1 MKYYKTIYINIVSFA
16 ITLIIFILI
25 NNFQNISNLNKILR
39 NQRIKVEFKTEELDK
54 LENQEKDKKEN
65 VNENVNNQ
73 ERENKSNQSK
83 EAKESVKAIERSE
96 WKLEIPKINVN
107 ANIKEGTTK
116 EILDEAIGHFEETA
130 IENGN
135 VGVAAHNRGYKL
147 NYFENL
153 KELKEGDIIKY
164 KHESFEKEYEII
176 SHIIIKDTDFSML
189 ENTRENR
196 ITLITCVENEPEYRR
211 CIQAVE
217 REEKYD

>member
-1 MKYYKTIYINIVSFA
+1 MKYYKTIYINIVSFVIA
-16 ITLIIFILI
+16 IIIFTVI
-25 NNFQNISNLNKILR
+25 NNFQSVLSLNKILK
-39 NQRIKVEFKTEELDK
+39 NERIKVEFKV
-54 LENQEKDKKEN
+54 ENQEKNK
-65 VNENVNNQ
+65 NENNQ
-73 ERENKSNQSK
+73 EQENKSNESK
-83 EAKESVKAIERSE
+83 ELKESTETTEESE
-96 WKLEIPKINVN
+96 WRLEIPKINLN

-116 EILDEAIGHFEETA
+116 EILDEAIGHFEETPA
-130 IENGN
+130 ENGN
-135 VGVAAHNRGYKL
+135 IGVAAHNRGYKL

-153 KELKEGDIIKY
+153 KKLKEGDIIKY
-164 KHESFEKEYEII
+164 KHNSFEKEYEII